1 MSTRD
6 EAATSARARGRCQC
20 GAVEYEVRGALRPVV
35 YCHCRM
41 CRRTSGHFVAATA
54 CAREHLVLLSAGG
67 LHWYPSSDWARRGFC
82 AHCGSNLFWEPLRGS
97 YISIMA
103 GTLEGASGLKAE
115 SHIFVA
121 DAGDYYA
128 ITDGLPQSPGW
139 RDLPALPGGLPRGPR
154 P

>member
-1 MSTRD
+1 MPGQDDSVP
-6 EAATSARARGRCQC
+6 ASARGRCLC

-54 CAREHLVLLSAGG
+54 CAREQLVLRSARS
-67 LHWYPSSDWARRGFC
+67 LRWYASSQRARRGFC
-82 AHCGSNLFWEPLRGS
+82 ADCGSNLFWEPLDQP

-103 GTLEGASGLKAE
+103 GTLEETRGLTAHG
-115 SHIFVA
+115 HIFVA

-128 ITDGLPQSPGW
+128 IADGLPQSPGW
-139 RDLPALPGGLPRGPR
+139 GRLPAVEPEPPR

>member
-1 MSTRD
+1 
-6 EAATSARARGRCQC
+6 
-20 GAVEYEVRGALRPVV
+20 
-35 YCHCRM
+35 M

-54 CAREHLVLLSAGG
+54 CAREHLVLHTAGG
-67 LHWYPSSDWARRGFC
+67 LRWYPSSDRARRGFC
-82 AHCGSNLFWEPLRGS
+82 AHCGSSLFWEPLDKS

-103 GTLEGASGLKAE
+103 GTLEGATGLTAE

-139 RDLPALPGGLPRGPR
+139 GTLPALPAGSVRGSPTR
-154 P
+154 A